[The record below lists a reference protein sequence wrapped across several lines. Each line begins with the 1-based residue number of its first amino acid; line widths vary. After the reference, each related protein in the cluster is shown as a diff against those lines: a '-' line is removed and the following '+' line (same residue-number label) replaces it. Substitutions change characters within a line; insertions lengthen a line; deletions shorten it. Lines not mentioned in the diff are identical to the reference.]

1 MRVITEPAV
10 KIFLVEL
17 VVFFP
22 VIATSQAFV
31 HPGSDRVWQWS
42 VPVQKAR
49 NAASRA
55 FLWIPPDCKKV
66 KAVVVT
72 QNNMEELSIVEN
84 DYFRASMQQLSFA
97 IVWVSPTFDN
107 LFRFNEGA
115 GEVFNGMMNDLADS
129 SGYTELK
136 YAPVVGMGHSA
147 AASWPYYF
155 AAWNPARTLC
165 AISVSGQWPW
175 FRSPQFAPDI
185 WGDRNIDFIPCLETM
200 GEYEAANEWSKEGLK
215 ERKEHPLMPL
225 SMLACPAE
233 GHFAA
238 TEKKIRFIAFYI
250 KKAAQ
255 YRLPKI
261 YPADGPPA
269 LLAVNPTT
277 TGWLADKW
285 RINETPAAPAAPV
298 GKYTG
303 DATQAFWFFDSA
315 TAKAAERYQS
325 VCRNMKA
332 QLLGYVQHDTIIKQ
346 RNTHLQAE
354 MVFSPQADGV
364 TFVLKGSFLD
374 TVPGESERPAM
385 WTGLRV
391 GSAVSHAAGN
401 IPITINRVVGPFKKL
416 NDTTFRLD
424 MQKETLY
431 NARNYV
437 FTFIAN
443 HPGDAEYKP
452 ATQQGEMIAP
462 ARNTTGVE
470 QHIRFLP
477 IANQKTGGQI
487 VLTALSDAGLPVRFY
502 VKEGPVMIKDSKL
515 FITTI
520 PPRAKFPM
528 KVTVV
533 AWQYGKSAEPAV
545 QTAIPVEQTF
555 YIMK

>member
-1 MRVITEPAV
+1 MRRKFLLCLLVISNYTCTA
-10 KIFLVEL
+10 
-17 VVFFP
+17 
-22 VIATSQAFV
+22 Q
-31 HPGSDRVWQWS
+31 VWQWS

-55 FLWIPPDCKKV
+55 FLWIPPGCKRV

-84 DYFRASMQQLSFA
+84 DVFRKAMQDLSFA
-97 IVWVSPTFDN
+97 IVWVSPSFDN

-129 SGYTELK
+129 SGYAELK
-136 YAPVVGMGHSA
+136 FAPVVGMGHSA

-165 AISVSGQWPW
+165 AVSVSGQWPW

-185 WGDRNIDFIPCLETM
+185 WDDRNIDFIPCLETM
-200 GEYEAANEWSKEGLK
+200 GEYEAANTWSREGLK
-215 ERKEHPLMPL
+215 ERKDHPLMPL

-255 YRLPKI
+255 YRLPKK
-261 YPADGPPA
+261 YPTDGPPV
-269 LLAVNPTT
+269 LLPVNPTT

-285 RINETPAAPAAPV
+285 RMNEMPGSLAAPV

-303 DATQAFWFFDSA
+303 DTTQAFWFFDEEI
-315 TAKAAERYQS
+315 AKAAEKYQS
-325 VCRNMKA
+325 AYRNMKV
-332 QLLGYVQHDTIIKQ
+332 QLLGYVQNDTIIKQ

-354 MVFSPQADGV
+354 MVFKPQADGV
-364 TFVLKGSFLD
+364 TFVLKGAFLD
-374 TVPGESERPAM
+374 TVPGESERPAI
-385 WTGLRV
+385 WTGLRA
-391 GSAVSHAAGN
+391 GSSIGHATGN
-401 IPITINRVVGPFKKL
+401 FPVVINRVVGPFKKL

-431 NARNYV
+431 NTRNYV
-437 FTFIAN
+437 FTFIAT

-452 ATQQGEMIAP
+452 AAQQGEMIAP
-462 ARNTTGVE
+462 ARNTTGAE
-470 QHIRFLP
+470 QHLRFLP
-477 IANQKTGGQI
+477 LANQKPGGQI
-487 VLTALSDAGLPVRFY
+487 MLTAVSDAGLPVSFY
-502 VKEGPVMIKDSKL
+502 VKEGPAVIKGNKL
-515 FITTI
+515 FFSAI
-520 PPRAKFPM
+520 PPRAKFPV

-533 AWQYGKSAEPAV
+533 AWQYGKNTGPAV
-545 QTAIPVEQTF
+545 QTALPVERTF
-555 YIMK
+555 YVIQ

>member
-1 MRVITEPAV
+1 MRR
-10 KIFLVEL
+10 KILFSLL
-17 VVFFP
+17 I
-22 VIATSQAFV
+22 IASYTCTAQ
-31 HPGSDRVWQWS
+31 VWQWS

-55 FLWIPPDCKKV
+55 FLWIPPGCKKV

-84 DYFRASMQQLSFA
+84 NYFRKAMQGISFA
-97 IVWVSPTFDN
+97 IVWVSPSFDN

-129 SGYTELK
+129 SGYEELK
-136 YAPVVGMGHSA
+136 YIPVVAMGHSA

-155 AAWNPARTLC
+155 AAWNPERTLC
-165 AISVSGQWPW
+165 AVSVSGQWPW

-185 WGDRNIDFIPCLETM
+185 WGDKNIDFIPCLETM
-200 GEYEAANEWSKEGLK
+200 GEYEAANTWSREGLK

-238 TEKKIRFIAFYI
+238 TEKKIRFIALYI

-255 YRLPKI
+255 YRLPKK
-261 YPADGPPA
+261 YPTDGPPV
-269 LLAVNPTT
+269 LLPVNPTT
-277 TGWLADKW
+277 TGWLSDKW
-285 RINETPAAPAAPV
+285 RMNEMPVSPAAPV

-303 DATQAFWFFDSA
+303 DTAQAFWFFDEEIA
-315 TAKAAERYQS
+315 RAAEQYQS
-325 VCRNMKA
+325 DYRNMKA
-332 QLLGYVQHDTIIKQ
+332 QLLAYVQHDTIIKQ

-354 MVFSPQADGV
+354 MVFTPQADGV

-374 TVPGESERPAM
+374 TVPGESERPAL
-385 WTGLRV
+385 WTGLQV
-391 GSAVSHAAGN
+391 GSAVGHATGN
-401 IPITINRVVGPFKKL
+401 GPIAINRVVGPFKKL

-437 FTFIAN
+437 FTFIAT
-443 HPGDAEYKP
+443 HPGDAAYKP
-452 ATQQGEMIAP
+452 AAQQGEMIAA
-462 ARNTTGVE
+462 ARNTTGIE
-470 QHIRFLP
+470 QHISFLP
-477 IANQKTGGQI
+477 LANQKPGGQI
-487 VLTALSDAGLPVRFY
+487 MLTAVSDAGLPVSIY
-502 VKEGPVMIKDSKL
+502 VKEGPAVVKDDKL

-520 PPRAKFPM
+520 PPRTKFPV

-533 AWQYGKSAEPAV
+533 AWQYGKSAGPAV
-545 QTAIPVEQTF
+545 QTATPVERTF
-555 YIMK
+555 YIIK

>member
-1 MRVITEPAV
+1 MRR
-10 KIFLVEL
+10 KILFSLL
-17 VVFFP
+17 I
-22 VIATSQAFV
+22 IASYTCTAQ
-31 HPGSDRVWQWS
+31 VWQWS

-49 NAASRA
+49 NPASRA
-55 FLWIPPDCKKV
+55 FLWIPPGCKKV

-84 DYFRASMQQLSFA
+84 NYFRKAMQGISFA
-97 IVWVSPTFDN
+97 IVWVSPSFDN

-129 SGYTELK
+129 SGYEELK
-136 YAPVVGMGHSA
+136 YIPVVAMGHSA

-155 AAWNPARTLC
+155 AAWNPERTLC
-165 AISVSGQWPW
+165 AVSVSGQWPW

-185 WGDRNIDFIPCLETM
+185 WGDKNIDFIPCLETM
-200 GEYEAANEWSKEGLK
+200 GEYEAANTWSREGLK

-238 TEKKIRFIAFYI
+238 TEKKIRFIALYI

-255 YRLPKI
+255 YRLPKK
-261 YPADGPPA
+261 YPTDGPPV
-269 LLAVNPTT
+269 LLPVNPTT
-277 TGWLADKW
+277 TGWLSDKW
-285 RINETPAAPAAPV
+285 RMNEMPVSPAAPV

-303 DATQAFWFFDSA
+303 DTAQAFWFFDEEIA
-315 TAKAAERYQS
+315 RAAEQYQFDY
-325 VCRNMKA
+325 RNMKA
-332 QLLGYVQHDTIIKQ
+332 QLLAYVQHDTIIKQ

-354 MVFSPQADGV
+354 MVFTPQADGV

-374 TVPGESERPAM
+374 TVPGESERPAL
-385 WTGLRV
+385 WTGLQV
-391 GSAVSHAAGN
+391 GSAVGHATGN
-401 IPITINRVVGPFKKL
+401 GPIAINRVVGPFKKL

-437 FTFIAN
+437 FTFIAT
-443 HPGDAEYKP
+443 HPGDAAYKP
-452 ATQQGEMIAP
+452 AAQQGEMIAA
-462 ARNTTGVE
+462 ARNTTGIE
-470 QHIRFLP
+470 QHISFLP
-477 IANQKTGGQI
+477 LANQKPGGQI
-487 VLTALSDAGLPVRFY
+487 MLTAVSDAGLPVSIY
-502 VKEGPVMIKDSKL
+502 VKEGPAVVKDDKL

-520 PPRAKFPM
+520 PPRTKFPV

-533 AWQYGKSAEPAV
+533 AWQYGKSAGPAV
-545 QTAIPVEQTF
+545 QTATPVERTF
-555 YIMK
+555 YIIK